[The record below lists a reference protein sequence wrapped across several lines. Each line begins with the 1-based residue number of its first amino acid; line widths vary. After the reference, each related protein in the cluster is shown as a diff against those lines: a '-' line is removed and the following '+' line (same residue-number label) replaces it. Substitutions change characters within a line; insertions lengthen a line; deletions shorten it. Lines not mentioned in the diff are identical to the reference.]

1 MSDQASATT
10 SEQTGSDR
18 TISGQADSVQTV
30 SVQTEDFDI
39 GAEYA
44 ELRRLAA
51 NVGAVTT
58 FTGLVREFYHADT
71 SDETENRV
79 LSLYLEHYPGMTEK
93 ALRNIVNQ
101 ARDRWQILS
110 CKVIHRIGK
119 LYAGDQIVF
128 VGVAS
133 AHRRDAFAAAEF
145 IMDYL
150 KTQAPFW
157 KKQLTSSGAD
167 WIESRDSDKDAASRW
182 QAE

>member
-1 MSDQASATT
+1 MSEWAFSAT
-10 SEQTGSDR
+10 SAQAGS
-18 TISGQADSVQTV
+18 IACV
-30 SVQTEDFDI
+30 SVQTEDFDV
-39 GAEYA
+39 GVEYA

-58 FTGLVREFYHADT
+58 FTGLVREFYHADLDT
-71 SDETENRV
+71 APDNKV

-93 ALRNIVNQ
+93 ALHDIVNK
-101 ARDRWQILS
+101 ARDRWQVLS
-110 CKVIHRIGK
+110 CKVIHRVGE

-133 AHRRDAFAAAEF
+133 AHRGDAFVAAEF

-157 KKQLTSSGAD
+157 KKQRTSTGVD
-167 WIESRDSDKDAASRW
+167 WVESRDSDKAAASRW
-182 QAE
+182 QG

>member
-1 MSDQASATT
+1 MSGQTSAQTT
-10 SEQTGSDR
+10 SAQTTSAH
-18 TISGQADSVQTV
+18 TTAAQTV
-30 SVQTEDFDI
+30 SVQTEDFDV

-58 FTGLVREFYHADT
+58 FTGLVREFYQGGSCGD
-71 SDETENRV
+71 SDNRV

-93 ALRNIVNQ
+93 ALQDIVNK

-110 CKVIHRIGK
+110 CKVIHRIGE

-133 AHRRDAFAAAEF
+133 AHRGDAFAAAEF

-157 KKQLTSSGAD
+157 KKQRTSAGED

-182 QAE
+182 QI

>member
-1 MSDQASATT
+1 MSEWASTT
-10 SEQTGSDR
+10 TAAQT
-18 TISGQADSVQTV
+18 TTAQTSSLHII
-30 SVQTEDFDI
+30 SVQTEDFDV

-58 FTGLVREFYHADT
+58 FTGLVREFYHADP
-71 SDETENRV
+71 SADSENRV

-93 ALRNIVNQ
+93 ALHGIINK
-101 ARDRWQILS
+101 ARDRWQLLS
-110 CKVIHRIGK
+110 CKVIHRVGE

-133 AHRRDAFAAAEF
+133 AHRGDAFAAAEF

-157 KKQLTSSGAD
+157 KKQRTSTGAD
-167 WIESRDSDKDAASRW
+167 WIESRDSDREAASRW
-182 QAE
+182 QI